1 MQTKQD
7 NGGVAIYTESAL
19 CSEVK
24 ANGHA
29 LVVDEPAALGGNDA
43 GPTP

>member
-1 MQTKQD
+1 MD
-7 NGGVAIYTESAL
+7 RYNGAVVVCTERAL

-29 LVVDEPAALGGNDA
+29 LVADEPAALGGH
-43 GPTP
+43 